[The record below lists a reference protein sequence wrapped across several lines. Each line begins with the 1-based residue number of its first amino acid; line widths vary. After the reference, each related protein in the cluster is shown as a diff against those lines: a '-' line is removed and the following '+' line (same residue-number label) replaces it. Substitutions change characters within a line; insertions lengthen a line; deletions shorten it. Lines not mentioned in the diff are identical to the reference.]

1 MQIQGK
7 KVFYCFYKLT
17 FLRKNVTLF
26 VMTLIKREILT
37 SHEVL
42 YMKSCLCNQFLF
54 CKKEVFQN
62 MDFSHLKCQLMLS
75 EKKIDTA
82 CFVKIFQVSADE
94 GIGKCYVKLLS
105 VQLKNFFKFMPA

>member
-1 MQIQGK
+1 M
-7 KVFYCFYKLT
+7 
-17 FLRKNVTLF
+17 LRKNVTLF

-37 SHEVL
+37 SHKVL

-94 GIGKCYVKLLS
+94 GMGKCYVKLLS
-105 VQLKNFFKFMPA
+105 VQLKNHVYILSCKHACWPIRV